1 MKKKVIAITGG
12 IGSGKSTVASF
23 LKKLGYPVYSCD
35 AIYNEI
41 YPSKE
46 YQALL
51 KATFPSLAA
60 TETVDRK
67 ALASLVFSNE
77 SELKK
82 LNALSHQAI
91 MSVLDDKIAA
101 SDSPLVFAEVPLL
114 FESGFENC
122 FDYILVVMRS
132 LSDRLAAIFARDNLP
147 MEQAMQRIE
156 NQFDYDAAVSSGR
169 FDSLPYFLLQND
181 GDIFMLEEKT
191 KIILQK
197 ISTQMKQ

>member
-1 MKKKVIAITGG
+1 MAKK
-12 IGSGKSTVASF
+12 
-23 LKKLGYPVYSCD
+23 P
-35 AIYNEI
+35 NM
-41 YPSKE
+41 
-46 YQALL
+46 
-51 KATFPSLAA
+51 
-60 TETVDRK
+60 
-67 ALASLVFSNE
+67 E

-101 SDSPLVFAEVPLL
+101 TDSPLVFAEVPLL

-156 NQFDYDAAVSSGR
+156 NQFDYDTAVSSGR

-197 ISTQMKQ
+197 IAAQMKQ

>member
-46 YQALL
+46 YQTLL
-51 KATFPSLAA
+51 KTTFPSLGA

-101 SDSPLVFAEVPLL
+101 TDSLLVFAEVPLL

-132 LSDRLAAIFARDNLP
+132 LSDRLNAIFARDHLS

-169 FDSLPYFLLQND
+169 FDSMPYFLLQND

-197 ISTQMKQ
+197 IATQMKQ